1 MSILRYHLQ
10 IYAIFGHKK
19 IASAQKIMNERSLI
33 SQRGLK
39 NFQMSARTKIST
51 WVYTPNLG

>member
-1 MSILRYHLQ
+1 MTISC
-10 IYAIFGHKK
+10 
-19 IASAQKIMNERSLI
+19 AQKTMNERSLT

-51 WVYTPNLG
+51 ALSANKKNKRHTIVTFVLLYDSA